1 MKQKSTKILVI
12 LIALIL
18 IVGAIMIGVKGLAF
32 ELKYQ
37 NGKQVEIDLGKE
49 FDIKDMQAITNE
61 VFGKQAVL
69 IEQIEVYKDAAN
81 IITTDITEEQKADL
95 VTKIN
100 EKYGTELKADSTEII
115 NIPNMKIRDLV
126 KPYVTSFAISTVL
139 ILVYIAIR
147 YRKLGSIKTMI
158 NSLLIIVV
166 GQVVLFSLIAI
177 TRIPVGRLTIPMVL
191 IVYVC
196 TLLGIT
202 NCLEKKLKLKKEE
215 KEKNKN

>member
-1 MKQKSTKILVI
+1 MKKTKNKIVIAILAII
-12 LIALIL
+12 LIAGI
-18 IVGAIMIGVKGLAF
+18 IMVAIKGFNKELSYQETKRLEANIGKTF
-32 ELKYQ
+32 EIK
-37 NGKQVEIDLGKE
+37 
-49 FDIKDMQAITNE
+49 DIKDIVKEEIGQKNVIIQKVEIYEDAVSITA
-61 VFGKQAVL
+61 K
-69 IEQIEVYKDAAN
+69 
-81 IITTDITEEQKADL
+81 DITEEQKNNIIS
-95 VTKIN
+95 KIN

>member
-1 MKQKSTKILVI
+1 MKNITKKQKMIFIILAVIIIAGIAVIST
-12 LIALIL
+12 
-18 IVGAIMIGVKGLAF
+18 IGFNL
-32 ELKYQ
+32 ELKMQETKKIELY
-37 NGKQVEIDLGKE
+37 KQKQSIIDK
-49 FDIKDMQAITNE
+49 
-61 VFGKQAVL
+61 V
-69 IEQIEVYKDAAN
+69 
-81 IITTDITEEQKADL
+81 
-95 VTKIN
+95 N